1 MDRQEVLGAIEREKL
16 IAIVRGVGPEAIRPA
31 AEALYAGG
39 IRLMEMTYAQ
49 RNPKSWPVTAR
60 MIASLREAFEGRM
73 HIGAGTVTT
82 PELARL
88 SAQAGAEYIISPHT
102 DPEVI
107 RRTRELGLV
116 SIPGAMTATEIVTA
130 DRAGADFVKV
140 FPAGTLGEAYI
151 KALRGPLAHIK
162 LLAVGG
168 VDERNA
174 ARFLAAGAVGVGVGG
189 NLVDRAWI
197 AAGEYEKI
205 THTARLLTAAV
216 RGEEA

>member
-1 MDRQEVLGAIEREKL
+1 MERQQVLDTIERERV
-16 IAIVRGVGPEAIRPA
+16 IAIVRGVGPETIGAA

-39 IRLMEMTYAQ
+39 IRLMEVTYAQ
-49 RNPKSWPVTAR
+49 RDPKSWTETAG

-116 SIPGAMTATEIVTA
+116 SIPGAMTATEVMA
-130 DRAGADFVKV
+130 AYRAGADIVKV
-140 FPAGTLGEAYI
+140 FPAGVLGEAYI

-189 NLVDRAWI
+189 NLVDRARI
-197 AAGEYEKI
+197 EAGEYEKI
-205 THTARLLTAAV
+205 SHTARLLTAAV